1 MSELLIVVST
11 CENCE
16 RKPCGNVGSK
26 VDIVTLDLALV
37 TSETVDFVYTCTMV
51 KFCNFFLRFGLYSVA
66 MKD

>member
-16 RKPCGNVGSK
+16 SKPCGNVGSK

-37 TSETVDFVYTCTMV
+37 TSETVDFVYTMV